1 MKQLE
6 KNIKKGYIYTLISS
20 FDLTHGVWMLYL
32 AHKGLTLFQIGIME
46 TIFHITSFTMELPT
60 GIIADIYGRKTSRT
74 LGRLLSVLSVVI
86 MIYGNSVFFFGIS
99 FILLAISYN
108 LESGA
113 GSALIYDSLKEL
125 GKEDTFLKVSGRNEV
140 CYQVSR
146 TLGLGIGGYIAS
158 TSFTNV
164 YLGALVISLFSL
176 LQSLTFKEPT
186 IGQVERS
193 HSFFKDF
200 ISQIKSSFRVIRD
213 EKRVSQLILFFEGFS
228 ALYVTEFFYMQ
239 NKLKSSG
246 YSEFYIGILLA
257 IGALTAG
264 VVASQTHR
272 IEKKIKARGIV
283 LISSILAIVA
293 FWGMAVEGLDRFAF
307 IILSAVEG
315 LLFISFGDY
324 INKLIPS
331 TQRATILSMQSMVYS
346 FFMIITFP
354 IAGKIGD
361 LYGLTTSFSIIAV
374 IATFTLIFMIAKVG
388 KRGSIAQ

>member
-6 KNIKKGYIYTLISS
+6 KNIPKGYWFTFISS

-32 AHKGLTLFQIGIME
+32 AHKGLSLFQIGIME
-46 TIFHITSFTMELPT
+46 TIFHITSFSMELPT

-74 LGRLLSVLSVVI
+74 LGRLLSVISVII
-86 MIYGNSVFFFGIS
+86 MIYSTSVYFFGLS

-125 GKEDTFLKVSGRNEV
+125 GKEDSFLKVSGKNEV
-140 CYQVSR
+140 FYQISR
-146 TLGLGIGGYIAS
+146 TLALALGGYLAT
-158 TSFTNV
+158 TSFSNV
-164 YLGALVISLFSL
+164 YLGALVIALCSFV
-176 LQSLTFKEPT
+176 QSLTFKEPS

-193 HSFFKDF
+193 HSFLKDF
-200 ISQIKSSFRVIRD
+200 INQIKSSFRVLKE
-213 EKRVSQLILFFEGFS
+213 EKSVTTLILFFEGFS

-246 YSEFYIGILLA
+246 YSEFYIGVLLS

-264 VVASQTHR
+264 LVASQTHR
-272 IEKKIKARGIV
+272 IEKKFKARGIV
-283 LISSILAIVA
+283 IISSVLAIAA
-293 FWGMAVEGLDRFAF
+293 FWGMVFDGIDRFSF
-307 IILSAVEG
+307 VILSAIEG

-331 TQRATILSMQSMVYS
+331 QQRATILSMQSMAYS

-361 LYGLTTSFSIIAV
+361 IYGLTTSFTVIAV
-374 IATFTLIFMIAKVG
+374 VATVTMILMILRVG
-388 KRGSIAQ
+388 KKT